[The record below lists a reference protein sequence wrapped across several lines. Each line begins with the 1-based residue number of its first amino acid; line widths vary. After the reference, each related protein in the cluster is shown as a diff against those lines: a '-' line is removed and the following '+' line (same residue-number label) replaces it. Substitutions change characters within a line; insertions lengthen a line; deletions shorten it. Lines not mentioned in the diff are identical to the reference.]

1 MTGFKMTTFFKKK
14 IIETMT
20 DWIDLSPLMTRVM
33 DYIKFNIF
41 YELFYNFIIKIYA
54 HKIKLQSKID
64 TYLRQ

>member
-1 MTGFKMTTFFKKK
+1 
-14 IIETMT
+14 MT